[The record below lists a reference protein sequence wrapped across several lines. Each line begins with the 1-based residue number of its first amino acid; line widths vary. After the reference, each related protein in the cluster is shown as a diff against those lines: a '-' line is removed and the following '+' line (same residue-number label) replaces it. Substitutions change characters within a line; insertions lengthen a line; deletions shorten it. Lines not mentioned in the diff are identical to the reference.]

1 MVTTPTSS
9 RVTNVEVKIEG
20 QVLAETYLSALEEAS
35 VDHNLHLPAML
46 TLRFHVNNPDWLND
60 QRLTEGK
67 PVELIA
73 KERNTPKTLFTGK
86 IMAVELDHDM
96 LMPMLV
102 VRAYDHS
109 YALHRQR
116 HRRSFIQVTDSD
128 IARRLASEAGL
139 QPDVEATGAV
149 YEYVFQY
156 NQSNYEFLRERARRI
171 GYDLYVKDQK
181 LCFKK
186 AHQVSGAEIALQ
198 WGQNLSRFH
207 VRTSL
212 AEPVA
217 KVIVRGWDPKA
228 KREIVGQAT
237 SPNGLPQ
244 IGANPN
250 GQPLAQSTWNAATEY
265 VVVDDPVV
273 SQSDASSL
281 ATAYMDELGDSFIE
295 AEGRC
300 EGNADILPGCAVKID
315 GAGTRFNGKYYVTA
329 VTHTYTT
336 REGFQTTFVA
346 RSRRA
351 GTVSELLDG
360 TRPRK
365 LVQGPVIG
373 IVTNLNDPENKGR
386 VKVWLPWLGDQGG
399 QTPAESHWARI
410 ATPLTGKARGCHF
423 LPEINDEVLVDF
435 LQGDINQPYII
446 GGLWNGQDEPPVPP
460 SLPGGRQA
468 EVING
473 GVVKNRIIK
482 SKKGNFLIF
491 NDTDEAPGVFLVGSS
506 GAYVMVDD
514 ENGKEKIALADK
526 TKRDRIEIRSEDQS
540 IWIEAQGPITIKA
553 TGDIK
558 VETQGNLDAK
568 ATGNANVEATGNLT
582 AKATGNANVEAT
594 GNLTLKG
601 SVVSLEATGALTIK
615 GATVTVQASGPA
627 AIKGTPLA
635 LN

>member
-1 MVTTPTSS
+1 MVTTTTTS
-9 RVTNVEVKIEG
+9 RVTNVEVKIDG
-20 QVLAETYLSALEEAS
+20 QVLADTYLSAMEEAS

-46 TLRFHVNNPDWLND
+46 TLRFHMNNPDWLND
-60 QRLTEGK
+60 PNLTEGK
-67 PVELIA
+67 QVEVLA
-73 KERNTPKTLFTGK
+73 KERNTPKSLFTGK
-86 IMAVELDHDM
+86 IMAVEIDQDM

-128 IARRLASEAGL
+128 IASRLAGEAGL
-139 QPDVEATGAV
+139 QPDVESTSEV

-156 NQSNYEFLRERARRI
+156 NQSDYEFLRERARRI
-171 GYDLYVKDQK
+171 GYDLYVQQQK

-186 AHQVSGAEIALQ
+186 AHTVSGTEVALQ
-198 WGQNLSRFH
+198 WGQSLSRFH

-217 KVIVRGWDPKA
+217 KVFVRGWDQKA

-244 IGANPN
+244 IGAKAN

-265 VVVDDPVV
+265 VVVDDPVI
-273 SQSDASSL
+273 SQSDATTL
-281 ATAYMDELGDSFIE
+281 ATAYMDELGDSFVE

-300 EGNADILPGCAVKID
+300 EGNPDILPGRKVKID
-315 GAGTRFNGKYYVTA
+315 GVGARFNGRYYVTA
-329 VTHTYTT
+329 VTHTYSTK
-336 REGFQTTFVA
+336 EGFQTTFVA

-360 TRPRK
+360 TRPRA
-365 LVQGPVIG
+365 LVRGPVIG
-373 IVTNLNDPENKGR
+373 IVTNLDDPEKRGR
-386 VKVWLPWLGDQGG
+386 IKVWLPWLGDKGG

-482 SKKGNFLIF
+482 SKKGNLLIF